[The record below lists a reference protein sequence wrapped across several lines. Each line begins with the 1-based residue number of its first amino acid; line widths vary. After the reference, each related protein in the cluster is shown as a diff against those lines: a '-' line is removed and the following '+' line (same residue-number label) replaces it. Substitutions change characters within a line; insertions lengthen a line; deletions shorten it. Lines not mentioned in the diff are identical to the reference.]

1 MAELVKLTPEQIRA
15 IEETV
20 SRGVRVEVIPVREGV
35 KLMRQ
40 RREEIRVQKV

>member
-1 MAELVKLTPEQIRA
+1 MTELVKLTPEQIRA
-15 IEETV
+15 IEESV

-40 RREEIRVQKV
+40 RREEIRVSKV

>member
-1 MAELVKLTPEQIRA
+1 MTELVKLTPEQIRA
-15 IEETV
+15 IEESV

>member
-15 IEETV
+15 IEESV

-40 RREEIRVQKV
+40 RREEIRVQKA

>member
-1 MAELVKLTPEQIRA
+1 MAELVKLTQEQIRA

-40 RREEIRVQKV
+40 RREEIRVSKV